1 MANAIDQLTDRV
13 LVLGRLT
20 IVRRAITAVAVTI
33 SAVLQTFLIQAFIQP
48 ADLLPSGLT
57 GVAVLLD
64 RVTSLGGVH
73 IDISLG
79 MLALN
84 IPVALLCWSGISKRF
99 VIFSMMQVV
108 LSSLFLNVF
117 HFAPFLGDKIML
129 IIFGGVVSGLGAAIA
144 LKSGAST
151 GGTDFIALWVSN
163 HTGKTIW
170 GVIFG
175 FNCFILAIFGFMF
188 GWDKAAYSIV
198 FQFISTKTIDSF
210 YRRYDRVT
218 LQITTRKADEVMTA
232 YVNHFQ
238 HGISCAEVVGG
249 YSREKMYLLNTVV
262 STYESQ
268 DIIKLVCDV
277 DPGAVINVFHTLNF
291 VGGWWGGHVDEPMPT
306 AVPDPD
312 KPHAWPAGRR
322 ASANRTACSRTT
334 ASRALAFCR
343 SCATHPNEPPRKPR
357 CFREAL
363 VCPDKTYQNEAVAFW

>member
-1 MANAIDQLTDRV
+1 MANAIDQLTDRA

-84 IPVALLCWSGISKRF
+84 IPVALLCWNGISKRF

-144 LKSGAST
+144 L
-151 GGTDFIALWVSN
+151 
-163 HTGKTIW
+163 
-170 GVIFG
+170 
-175 FNCFILAIFGFMF
+175 
-188 GWDKAAYSIV
+188 
-198 FQFISTKTIDSF
+198 
-210 YRRYDRVT
+210 
-218 LQITTRKADEVMTA
+218 
-232 YVNHFQ
+232 
-238 HGISCAEVVGG
+238 
-249 YSREKMYLLNTVV
+249 
-262 STYESQ
+262 
-268 DIIKLVCDV
+268 
-277 DPGAVINVFHTLNF
+277 
-291 VGGWWGGHVDEPMPT
+291 
-306 AVPDPD
+306 
-312 KPHAWPAGRR
+312 
-322 ASANRTACSRTT
+322 
-334 ASRALAFCR
+334 
-343 SCATHPNEPPRKPR
+343 
-357 CFREAL
+357 
-363 VCPDKTYQNEAVAFW
+363 

>member
-163 HTGKTIW
+163 HTGKTI
-170 GVIFG
+170 
-175 FNCFILAIFGFMF
+175 
-188 GWDKAAYSIV
+188 
-198 FQFISTKTIDSF
+198 DSF

-268 DIIKLVCDV
+268 DIIKLVRDV

-312 KPHAWPAGRR
+312 KPARM
-322 ASANRTACSRTT
+322 
-334 ASRALAFCR
+334 ASRQARL
-343 SCATHPNEPPRKPR
+343 SEQDSLQQDDGK
-357 CFREAL
+357 
-363 VCPDKTYQNEAVAFW
+363 

>member
-1 MANAIDQLTDRV
+1 MKGRIIVSTLLALLLFVSLPMSALAATWDIGKGDITVNAESGGQTVRQGGGAAIPDSAPVITGTSKENNVTINADSGQTASVTLSGVNIDVRDKGKAAVSTTGEGNVSIELNGGSTLRSGYEHAG
-13 LVLGRLT
+13 LEKNNGGSLT
-20 IVRRAITAVAVTI
+20 IADEDKNGKLTAWGGQQGAGIGGGSGKDGSNIFIT
-33 SAVLQTFLIQAFIQP
+33 
-48 ADLLPSGLT
+48 
-57 GVAVLLD
+57 
-64 RVTSLGGVH
+64 
-73 IDISLG
+73 
-79 MLALN
+79 
-84 IPVALLCWSGISKRF
+84 
-99 VIFSMMQVV
+99 
-108 LSSLFLNVF
+108 
-117 HFAPFLGDKIML
+117 
-129 IIFGGVVSGLGAAIA
+129 GGVVSGLGAAIA

-232 YVNHFQ
+232 YVDHFQ
-238 HGISCAEVVGG
+238 HGISCAEVIGG
-249 YSREKMYLLNTVV
+249 YSREMMYLLNAVV

-268 DIIKLVCDV
+268 DIIKLVCDI
-277 DPGAVINVFHTLNF
+277 DTGAEINVFHTLNF

-312 KPHAWPAGRR
+312 KPARM
-322 ASANRTACSRTT
+322 
-334 ASRALAFCR
+334 ASRQARL
-343 SCATHPNEPPRKPR
+343 SEQDSLQQDDGK
-357 CFREAL
+357 
-363 VCPDKTYQNEAVAFW
+363 

>member
-1 MANAIDQLTDRV
+1 MANAIDQFTDRV

-99 VIFSMMQVV
+99 VIFSMMQVM
-108 LSSLFLNVF
+108 LSSLFLNIF

-151 GGTDFIALWVSN
+151 GGTDF
-163 HTGKTIW
+163 
-170 GVIFG
+170 
-175 FNCFILAIFGFMF
+175 GFMF

-210 YRRYDRVT
+210 YRRYDRVR

-312 KPHAWPAGRR
+312 KPARM
-322 ASANRTACSRTT
+322 
-334 ASRALAFCR
+334 ASRQARLSEQDSLQQDDGR
-343 SCATHPNEPPRKPR
+343 
-357 CFREAL
+357 
-363 VCPDKTYQNEAVAFW
+363 

>member
-1 MANAIDQLTDRV
+1 MNRKIRD
-13 LVLGRLT
+13 
-20 IVRRAITAVAVTI
+20 
-33 SAVLQTFLIQAFIQP
+33 FL
-48 ADLLPSGLT
+48 LLT
-57 GVAVLLD
+57 GGTILVAIGLYYFKMPNHFS
-64 RVTSLGGVH
+64 TGGV
-73 IDISLG
+73 
-79 MLALN
+79 
-84 IPVALLCWSGISKRF
+84 SGISIILGALIPGLSTGTINFIINMLLLLLGFLVFGKGF
-99 VIFSMMQVV
+99 GAKTAYSSILMSGIVWV
-108 LSSLFLNVF
+108 LERVQPMN
-117 HFAPFLGDKIML
+117 APFTDEPLL
-129 IIFGGVVSGLGAAIA
+129 ELFFAVGLPAVGSAI
-144 LKSGAST
+144 LFNINAST

-249 YSREKMYLLNTVV
+249 YSREKMYLLHTVV

-268 DIIKLVCDV
+268 DIIRLVCEV

-312 KPHAWPAGRR
+312 KPARM
-322 ASANRTACSRTT
+322 
-334 ASRALAFCR
+334 ASRQVRL
-343 SCATHPNEPPRKPR
+343 SEQDSLQQDDGK
-357 CFREAL
+357 
-363 VCPDKTYQNEAVAFW
+363 

>member
-1 MANAIDQLTDRV
+1 MNGLKEAFSRENLLKDLNFFALLNLGLVLTAVGIVYFKNPNHFAFGGTSGLSILLADLFPRINVGGFMWIINIV
-13 LVLGRLT
+13 LVVLGFIFLGVKCMGWT
-20 IVRRAITAVAVTI
+20 IYSSFALSFFV
-33 SAVLQTFLIQAFIQP
+33 SGCEWLY
-48 ADLLPSGLT
+48 PSGVSLS
-57 GVAVLLD
+57 GDAMLDLVFAV
-64 RVTSLGGVH
+64 
-73 IDISLG
+73 
-79 MLALN
+79 
-84 IPVALLCWSGISKRF
+84 
-99 VIFSMMQVV
+99 
-108 LSSLFLNVF
+108 FLP
-117 HFAPFLGDKIML
+117 A
-129 IIFGGVVSGLGAAIA
+129 LGAAIVFDI
-144 LKSGAST
+144 GAST

-232 YVNHFQ
+232 YVDHFQ

-312 KPHAWPAGRR
+312 KPARM
-322 ASANRTACSRTT
+322 
-334 ASRALAFCR
+334 ASRQARLSEQDSLQQDDGR
-343 SCATHPNEPPRKPR
+343 
-357 CFREAL
+357 
-363 VCPDKTYQNEAVAFW
+363 